1 MQQKVRR
8 AEYPIVSPGA
18 LKSLAHAFHLLL
30 WRIKMRASAE
40 RPQGAFTVIR
50 NPWEK
55 RYLQSLEYLLPQT
68 KNAQGTAL
76 LRRVRSC

>member
-1 MQQKVRR
+1 MQ
-8 AEYPIVSPGA
+8 SMCTT
-18 LKSLAHAFHLLL
+18 S
-30 WRIKMRASAE
+30 RIPNRDPKGIEVPRSCVPPPSVANKDAWSAE